1 MNGSEDT
8 ATDYP
13 GNSDDEQPVNP
24 FAAFVYKGTQETNS
38 AKAVKP
44 QATKKTWV
52 KKRPLNVVGNH
63 AESEKRLKHSN
74 SGNFKLFLEQ
84 LQEISSYRKRKSGKA
99 SVDEFRKYLDE
110 KVDQNSPDALFHG
123 LIATVLSTQTLDKV
137 ALVAAKE
144 FEKKF
149 ETIESCEEASLEDI
163 EDVVKTVNFKNNK
176 AKFVKGIAKMLVGNF
191 GRKVP
196 SEFSALMKLPGVG
209 PKIAHLVRSVL
220 FQIDES
226 GVVVDSN
233 VYRVSRRIG
242 WGRKEISSNELSKTL
257 GTWWPK
263 GRWADSTQDVVGFGQ
278 LLCTSKKPK
287 CTVCPLKNTCMF
299 SLRQRFGDDSVSGEK
314 GLG

>member
-1 MNGSEDT
+1 M
-8 ATDYP
+8 
-13 GNSDDEQPVNP
+13 DDSKVTMTQHAGDDDDDDQPANP
-24 FAAFVYKGTQETNS
+24 FAAFVYKGAHGASSAATVNS
-38 AKAVKP
+38 RDPNKAR
-44 QATKKTWV
+44 V
-52 KKRPLNVVGNH
+52 KKRPLSVVDKH
-63 AESEKRLKHSN
+63 VKSEKRVKYSN
-74 SGNFKLFLEQ
+74 SGSFKLFLEQ
-84 LQEISSYRKRKSGKA
+84 LEEISSYRKKKSGNA

-110 KVDQNSPDALFHG
+110 KAGRNSPDALFHG

-137 ALVAAKE
+137 ALAAAKE

-149 ETIESCEEASLEDI
+149 KTIESCEEASLEDI

-176 AKFVKGIAKMLVGNF
+176 AKFVKGIAKMLVENYS
-191 GRKVP
+191 RKVP
-196 SEFSALMKLPGVG
+196 SKFSALMKLPGVG

-233 VYRVSRRIG
+233 VYRVARRIG
-242 WGRKEISSNELSKTL
+242 WGRKEISANDLSKTL

-287 CTVCPLKNTCMF
+287 CTVCPLKDTCMY
-299 SLRQRFGDDSVSGEK
+299 SLRQRFGDSGIVVEK
-314 GLG
+314 G